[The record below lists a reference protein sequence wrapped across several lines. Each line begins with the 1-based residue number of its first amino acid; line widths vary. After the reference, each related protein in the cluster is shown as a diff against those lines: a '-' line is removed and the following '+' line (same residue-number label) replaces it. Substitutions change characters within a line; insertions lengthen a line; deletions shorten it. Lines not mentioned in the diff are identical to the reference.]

1 MKYVLYARKSTEE
14 DDRQVLSIQA
24 QLAELHSYS
33 AKEKFDIVASFYEA
47 KTAKE
52 PGEKHRRKPFSF
64 GAGTARSEFISGKRK
79 LFVIQI

>member
-14 DDRQVLSIQA
+14 GDRQVLSIQA
-24 QLAELHSYS
+24 QLAELSSYS

-52 PGEKHRRKPFSF
+52 PGEKHRRKPFRGVRKAHSI
-64 GAGTARSEFISGKRK
+64 SSGKRK
-79 LFVIQI
+79 LFVIQN

>member
-1 MKYVLYARKSTEE
+1 MKYVVYARKSTEDE
-14 DDRQVLSIQA
+14 DRQVLSIEA
-24 QLAELHSYS
+24 QLEELRLYS

-64 GAGTARSEFISGKRK
+64 GAGKARAEFVSGKRK
-79 LFVIQI
+79 LFVMQ